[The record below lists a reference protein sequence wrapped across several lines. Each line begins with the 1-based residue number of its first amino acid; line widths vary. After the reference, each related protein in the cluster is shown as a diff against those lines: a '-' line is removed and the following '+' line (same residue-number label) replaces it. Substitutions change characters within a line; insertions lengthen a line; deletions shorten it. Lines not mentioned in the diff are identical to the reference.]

1 MFVFLKQLQAN
12 SLNILNE
19 QKCMR
24 IKTGIKSVFKID
36 LKSNKVST
44 LIIEE
49 LFTFFKIHYDA
60 SMIMHLKEKL
70 MLLFGILTF

>member
-1 MFVFLKQLQAN
+1 
-12 SLNILNE
+12 
-19 QKCMR
+19 MR

-49 LFTFFKIHYDA
+49 LFTFFKIHYNA
-60 SMIMHLKEKL
+60 SMIMHLKEKR

>member
-1 MFVFLKQLQAN
+1 MFVFLKQFQAN

-24 IKTGIKSVFKID
+24 IKTGIKSVFYN

-49 LFTFFKIHYDA
+49 LFTFFKIHYNA